1 MYLIVDVTLEKEKKQ
16 IEEMLEI
23 KDENKTNE
31 NKLKKLMSEYKN
43 SCKRWTQSKD
53 CAKIAPMGP
62 NAVYFANNALYV
74 HKADRT
80 ISAETISFETMHYQI
95 LSDVITGMRKMKH

>member
-1 MYLIVDVTLEKEKKQ
+1 MYLIVDVTLEEEKEK
-16 IEEMLEI
+16 IEEMLET
-23 KDENKTNE
+23 KDRNETDENKLI
-31 NKLKKLMSEYKN
+31 KLLSGYKD

-62 NAVYFANNALYV
+62 NAVYFVNNALYV

-95 LSDVITGMRKMKH
+95 LSDVITGMHKMKH